1 MKKLI
6 GRLLAIVLIA
16 ALAVCGIVT
25 YNGYRLYKEVTEAVP
40 VREKVAEVEEQAH
53 YTTYES
59 LPKRY
64 IEAVIAAEDRRFFR
78 HHGFDILATGR
89 AMWHNIEAGRL
100 IEGGSTIT
108 QQLAKNMYFSQEKK
122 FTRKVA
128 EVFVAQE
135 LEDLCDK
142 KTLFELYVN
151 SIYFGSG
158 YYNIYDAAHG
168 YYDKDPSDLNDY
180 ECTML
185 AGVPNAPSVYAPTV
199 NPKLAEERRQQVLTC
214 MVENGYI
221 KEGELSQAPD
231 DRKENEG

>member
-40 VREKVAEVEEQAH
+40 VSEKVAEIEEQAH

-64 IEAVIAAEDRRFFR
+64 VEAVIAAEDRRFFR

-100 IEGGSTIT
+100 IEGGSTHT
-108 QQLAKNMYFSQEKK
+108 QG
-122 FTRKVA
+122 RGG
-128 EVFVAQE
+128 
-135 LEDLCDK
+135 LCRAGAGRS
-142 KTLFELYVN
+142 LRQ
-151 SIYFGSG
+151 
-158 YYNIYDAAHG
+158 
-168 YYDKDPSDLNDY
+168 KDPVRAVCQFDLLRVGLLQY
-180 ECTML
+180 L
-185 AGVPNAPSVYAPTV
+185 
-199 NPKLAEERRQQVLTC
+199 
-214 MVENGYI
+214 
-221 KEGELSQAPD
+221 
-231 DRKENEG
+231 

>member
-25 YNGYRLYKEVTEAVP
+25 YNGYQLYKEAVAAVP
-40 VREKVAEVEEQAH
+40 VSEKVAAIEVQTH
-53 YTTYES
+53 YTTYDA

-108 QQLAKNMYFSQEKK
+108 QQLAKNMYF
-122 FTRKVA
+122 
-128 EVFVAQE
+128 
-135 LEDLCDK
+135 
-142 KTLFELYVN
+142 
-151 SIYFGSG
+151 
-158 YYNIYDAAHG
+158 
-168 YYDKDPSDLNDY
+168 
-180 ECTML
+180 
-185 AGVPNAPSVYAPTV
+185 
-199 NPKLAEERRQQVLTC
+199 
-214 MVENGYI
+214 
-221 KEGELSQAPD
+221 
-231 DRKENEG
+231 

>member
-25 YNGYRLYKEVTEAVP
+25 YNGYQLYKEAVAAVP
-40 VREKVAEVEEQAH
+40 VSEKVVAIEAQTH
-53 YTTYES
+53 YTTYDA

-122 FTRKVA
+122 FTSWKISATKRP
-128 EVFVAQE
+128 
-135 LEDLCDK
+135 CSSCM
-142 KTLFELYVN
+142 
-151 SIYFGSG
+151 SIRFTSG
-158 YYNIYDAAHG
+158 QATTISMMPRMG
-168 YYDKDPSDLNDY
+168 I
-180 ECTML
+180 M
-185 AGVPNAPSVYAPTV
+185 
-199 NPKLAEERRQQVLTC
+199 
-214 MVENGYI
+214 I
-221 KEGELSQAPD
+221 KNQAT
-231 DRKENEG
+231 